1 MLAGYAVL
9 IETWRRIVNAWGLG
23 ATFRFVDAAR
33 VWFVSS
39 LVRYLPY
46 NFVFQLGAVAELSRR
61 ERISPL
67 AATGGSLINQ
77 LVNIAG
83 GFIIALVVGFRAMDR
98 LSSGHAVLGA
108 VLAATML
115 VGVLVL
121 PLLLP
126 VLTPVLERIAGRSLA
141 FGRLPY
147 RAIVVALIGNLIAW
161 ILYGVAYRLF
171 AIGVIGNVSGST
183 SEFIAVYAAAYVI
196 GYLAFVAPAGVG
208 VREVVQVEGL
218 TMLGVA
224 SSGQAGLV
232 AISARLWVTILEV
245 APALIMLGLARR
257 SRRASPGHSRPD
269 GSNS

>member
-23 ATFRFVDAAR
+23 ARFHFVDAMR

-39 LVRYLPY
+39 LVRYLPW

-61 ERISPL
+61 ERVSPL

-83 GFIIALVVGFRAMDR
+83 GFIIALVVGFRAMDS

-108 VLAATML
+108 AVATAMLLGLLA
-115 VGVLVL
+115 L

-126 VLTPVLERIAGRSLA
+126 VFAPVLERVTGRSLS
-141 FGRLPY
+141 FGKLPY
-147 RAIVVALIGNLIAW
+147 RAIVIALIGNLIAW

-171 AIGVIGNVSGST
+171 AMGVIGPVSGST
-183 SEFIAVYAAAYVI
+183 SEFVAVYAAAYVI
-196 GYLAFVAPAGVG
+196 GYLAFVVPAGVG
-208 VREVVQVEGL
+208 VREGIQIQAL

-232 AISARLWVTILEV
+232 AISARLWVTVLEV
-245 APALIMLGLARR
+245 APALIMLSLARR
-257 SRRASPGHSRPD
+257 SRRASPGPSRPD